1 MRLSPRLHRSFIET
15 RPKSASRNRTFLFIR
30 LTGREAPTDICLHF
44 GSPPHCILTRP
55 HGTVSHVSL
64 RSFARQSS
72 PSAVAVVGNDHVPGR
87 LCSRCSHAVYPCN
100 RHRPGIVS
108 YQSYYHKYEG
118 QCLTSVLRIL
128 FFFGVARFRRCI
140 GSGRRAASRQFHL

>member
-72 PSAVAVVGNDHVPGR
+72 PSAAVVGDPVPGR
-87 LCSRCSHAVYPCN
+87 LCSRYSHAMYPCN
-100 RHRPGIVS
+100 RHCHALGFCVVSSCTPG
-108 YQSYYHKYEG
+108 
-118 QCLTSVLRIL
+118 
-128 FFFGVARFRRCI
+128 
-140 GSGRRAASRQFHL
+140 AALSTLPTKFLPFTDKDFLH